1 MATPGHDVEVQCLA
15 GRQGCVTVTVTKN
28 VFDSLYNRS
37 HSSAP
42 LQSVVA
48 GSQSFAF
55 GAENSIECHLM
66 SYV

>member
-1 MATPGHDVEVQCLA
+1 MLSREARMCDSYCDKERLTLYTIEVIPLP
-15 GRQGCVTVTVTKN
+15 
-28 VFDSLYNRS
+28 
-37 HSSAP
+37 P